1 MYTNALVGR
10 QPERVLDFGHGLQAL
25 KTIAIANPRSGSGK
39 TATTHALGV
48 VMAERGWR
56 VLLIDLDPQASLTSF
71 CGIEST
77 AGASLAEV
85 LGGALPGPVAMWDV
99 LREVIPGMYLFLAP
113 ADLAMASTELGL
125 SSRIGREIVLRKT
138 LASVSTNFDVA
149 LIDCPSSLSLLTV
162 NALSAAQA
170 VLVPSQPDVTH
181 VRGLWLFLATLAQIR
196 QEMNADLEVLGI
208 LLTPFDGR
216 MNHHR
221 TALQAMRA
229 ARLPLLPVGTE
240 RQMAV
245 PAGEGEEAPDASYFP
260 TDPQAQVELAT
271 VVEKWLTDQ
280 HT

>member
-1 MYTNALVGR
+1 VR
-10 QPERVLDFGHGLQAL
+10 
-25 KTIAIANPRSGSGK
+25 TIAIANPRSGSGK
-39 TATTHALGV
+39 TATAHALGV

-71 CGIEST
+71 CGVEST

-85 LGGALPGPVAMWDV
+85 LGGALPGPVAMWDI

-125 SSRIGREIVLRKT
+125 SSRIGREIVLRKI
-138 LASVSTNFDVA
+138 LSSVAPNFDLA
-149 LIDCPSSLSLLTV
+149 LVDCPSSLSLLTV
-162 NALSAAQA
+162 NALSAAQG

-196 QEMNADLEVLGI
+196 QEMNADLETLGI

-229 ARLPLLPVGTE
+229 ARLPLLAIGTE
-240 RQMAV
+240 RQVAV
-245 PAGEGEEAPDASYFP
+245 PAGAEDEAVEASYFP
-260 TDPQAQVELAT
+260 TDPQAQAELAA

-280 HT
+280 RG

>member
-1 MYTNALVGR
+1 MR
-10 QPERVLDFGHGLQAL
+10 
-25 KTIAIANPRSGSGK
+25 TIAIANPRSGSGK
-39 TATTHALGV
+39 TATAHALGV

-71 CGIEST
+71 CGVEST

-85 LGGALPGPVAMWDV
+85 LGGALPGPVAMWDI

-125 SSRIGREIVLRKT
+125 GSRIGREIVLRKILT
-138 LASVSTNFDVA
+138 SVATNFDVA

-162 NALSAAQA
+162 NALSAAHG

-196 QEMNADLEVLGI
+196 QEMNAELETLGI

-229 ARLPLLPVGTE
+229 ARLPLLAVGTE
-240 RQMAV
+240 RQVAV
-245 PAGEGEEAPDASYFP
+245 PAGAEDEAAGASYFP
-260 TDPQAQVELAT
+260 TDPQAQAELAA
-271 VVEKWLTDQ
+271 VVEKWLTD
-280 HT
+280 HRG

>member
-1 MYTNALVGR
+1 LR
-10 QPERVLDFGHGLQAL
+10 
-25 KTIAIANPRSGSGK
+25 TIAIANPRSGSGK
-39 TATTHALGV
+39 TAIAHALGV

-56 VLLIDLDPQASLTSF
+56 VLLLDLDPQASLTSF
-71 CGIEST
+71 CGVEST

-85 LGGALPGPVAMWDV
+85 LGGALPGPVAMWDI

-125 SSRIGREIVLRKT
+125 SSRIGRETVLRKI
-138 LASVSTNFDVA
+138 LASVSSNFDLA

-162 NALSAAQA
+162 NALSAGQG

-196 QEMNADLEVLGI
+196 QEMNPELEILGI
-208 LLTPFDGR
+208 LLTPFDAR

-229 ARLPLLPVGTE
+229 ARLPLLAVGTE

-245 PAGEGEEAPDASYFP
+245 PAGGEGEDSEASYFP
-260 TDPQAQVELAT
+260 TDPLAQTELAT
-271 VVEKWLTDQ
+271 VVEKWLTDRRA
-280 HT
+280 